1 MGNLKDIVGSAEIA
15 GAQRASAEIADVGVT
30 IRIVSPIIGVCILLH
45 VFDESDIC
53 V

>member
-1 MGNLKDIVGSAEIA
+1 MGNLDDFVGSAEIA

-30 IRIVSPIIGVCILLH
+30 IRIVSPIVNVCILLH
-45 VFDESDIC
+45 VFDGSDVC